1 MTDDRAV
8 ATKQDPNDAI
18 AEKRAINIHEQI
30 ANTKVD
36 TVDSYILMGDL
47 VKQVKK
53 LVNVFEEETRPE
65 IDQAY
70 KLHKALIARR
80 DKWADR
86 FAEAEALGKD
96 KLKHFIEIE
105 DAPKI
110 EGITVAETWEGEVID
125 AALIPRE
132 YLIPDMKKLK
142 DITKVLKEATV
153 IPGWKAKSAKTISV
167 RS

>member
-1 MTDDRAV
+1 MSEENAV
-8 ATKQDPNDAI
+8 AVTPNDAI
-18 AEKRAINIHEQI
+18 AEKRAENIHEHI
-30 ANTKVD
+30 SGLKVAD
-36 TVDSYILMGDL
+36 VESYLLMGDL

-65 IDQAY
+65 IDQAH

-80 DKWADR
+80 DKWADK

-96 KLKHFIEIE
+96 KLKHFAESND

-110 EGITVAETWEGEVID
+110 EGISIGETWDGDVVD

-132 YLIPDMKKLK
+132 YLVPDVKKLK
-142 DITKVLKEATV
+142 DLTKVLKEATV
-153 IPGWKAKSAKTISV
+153 IPGWKAKSVRTISV